1 MAKKEEEQQEI
12 KFEEGLTRLEEIISI
27 LERGE
32 LGLEES
38 IGYFREGSALYRSLQ
53 EKLGAADGEIKE
65 VLEDFEKNLKLRDLQ
80 SSESS

>member
-1 MAKKEEEQQEI
+1 MAKKDQEPVEI
-12 KFEEGLTRLEEIISI
+12 KFEQGLSRLEEIISI

-32 LGLEES
+32 LGMEES
-38 IGYFREGSALYRSLQ
+38 IGYFREGSVLYKNLQ

-80 SSESS
+80 TQ